1 FHGAVNTGFFR
12 VWGVGGIWL
21 SLTSWFYCDRTFW
34 KYGHHLFEQVFCIR
48 QLFQLDKIALGRCR
62 LHNLY
67 ALLPSYGYSGDRM
80 PRAITPAEDPTHISQ
95 PRIRTAARFFKL
107 VNIFPVM
114 YFCLFASMLF
124 FANKMLVPGTEMEL
138 NTYLKVAVGFS
149 GIFFFWLAR

>member
-1 FHGAVNTGFFR
+1 HKQLNEMNEKGARSVIALYTLMLIYAAAPFTSFHGAVNTGFFR
-12 VWGVGGIWL
+12 VWGVGGICL

-124 FANKMLVPGTEMEL
+124 F
-138 NTYLKVAVGFS
+138 
-149 GIFFFWLAR
+149 